1 VGEEDFLLRA
11 EVEEVRPVREVQAD
25 EGH

>member
-1 VGEEDFLLRA
+1 VGEEDFLLTG
-11 EVEEVRPVREVQAD
+11 EVEEVRPVKEVRAD